1 MDTLTFT
8 ATEAGVDEDE
18 YALVAGVAC
27 DKPYQYVTFQRE
39 AEGVDE
45 DWGIHFGFNDQ
56 INGAYECIQKCSVSR
71 KRLRVE
77 LTHPIDWQKKISSV
91 DIELNVSDDEFNA
104 FVALLRRI
112 FRQKEALLTVAESD
126 A

>member
-1 MDTLTFT
+1 MDTLTFI

-27 DKPYQYVTFQRE
+27 DSPYQYVTFQRE

-56 INGAYECIQKCSVSR
+56 INGAYECIQKCSLSR
-71 KRLRVE
+71 RRLRVE
-77 LTHPIDWQKKISSV
+77 LTHPIDWQRRSRRLT
-91 DIELNVSDDEFNA
+91 LN
-104 FVALLRRI
+104 
-112 FRQKEALLTVAESD
+112 
-126 A
+126 